1 MNKIRRP
8 VSSKSRKALIGIGKI
23 AMRPRKGTQGGSE
36 RTAGRRLRGGAVAPM
51 ASANPMLRLSRNL
64 VVAGLVGSL
73 TLAQALPQNGQVSS
87 GTATVV
93 QGSGL
98 TTITQTSQNASLNWS
113 SFNVAQGERVV
124 FAQPNANAIALNRI
138 ADTRASQI
146 LGSLRA
152 NGQVFLVNPN
162 GIVFGAGA
170 QVNVGA
176 LVASTLAVGDSALAL
191 ASKSFSGAATGRIT
205 NLGTIRADQGGYVA
219 LIGHQVSNQGSLQA
233 AGGSVALAAGAQIT
247 LQFADHQLLGLTVDR
262 NTLGNLADNHQLI
275 QADGGQ
281 VFMDA
286 GARDSVLA
294 GVVNNSGRV
303 QARTVQDVA
312 GVITLGGGQLLQL
325 GTLDVSAPVSGHAG
339 SVRVDAAAV
348 LDSGQID
355 ASSAAG
361 QGGQVALR
369 AVGGL
374 IQTASARVNVDGAT
388 QGGHIALQAHNV
400 FSSATLSANGSGAG
414 AHGGTIDVLATQQV
428 ALQGARL
435 DASGTGSVPATN
447 TGGLIR
453 IGGDF
458 QGANPGV
465 INATTTLVNGTST
478 LRTDG
483 GRAQGGGKVVIWS
496 DARTA
501 YFGAIQAR
509 GGAVEVS
516 SRDVLQFAGDV
527 KARQLLL
534 DPKNIT
540 ILSGAT
546 AVSAVYALVD
556 PNPSAGR
563 NFGQSLTVLGTSTG
577 GVFTPNDRV
586 AIAVASDN
594 SSRGAVYLF
603 NTATGVLLSTLT
615 GTQSNDKVGSRGV
628 TALTNGHF
636 VVGSSNW
643 ANGSAVNAGA
653 VTWGSSTL
661 GVSGSVSASN
671 SLVGSQ
677 TGDQVGGPNAKAIT
691 ALTNGNYVVASSS
704 WANGA
709 ASNAGAVTW
718 GSGTAGVS
726 GPVSASNSLVGSQL
740 NDRVGLGGITGLTNG
755 NYVVSSGQWANGSF
769 ANAGAVTWGN
779 GMAGVSG
786 AVNASNSLVGS
797 RAGDAAGSSVTAL
810 TQGNYVVGSVSWAN
824 AGAGTAGAATWG
836 SGTAGISGV
845 VSASNSLVGSRTG
858 DSVGSTITALT
869 NGSYVVASPTW
880 ANGSVVNA
888 GAATWGSGTAGVS
901 GAVSASNS
909 LVGSLTNDKVSLGG
923 ITALTYGNYVVGSEN
938 WANGS
943 AASAGAATW
952 GSGTAG
958 VIGAVSASNS
968 LVGSAA
974 FENVS
979 SRGITALTNG
989 NYVVSSPFWGKGAT
1003 GWGKG
1008 AATWGSGTTG
1018 VSGVISVNNSLV
1030 GAPHGDMV
1038 SSDGIT
1044 ALTNGNYVVG
1054 SQHWYSGS
1062 GSGSAGGSR
1071 AGAATWGSGTT
1082 GISGVVSASNSLVGS
1097 QGRDSVGYYP
1107 SITALANG
1115 NYVVGSDAWNN
1126 GSATRAGAVTW
1137 GSGTAGVSGA
1147 VSITNSLTGS
1157 RTGDRV
1163 GLALT
1168 ALANGNYV
1176 VVSPFWAN
1184 GSATQAGAVTWG
1196 SGTSGVRGAVSASN
1210 SLVGTL
1216 SGDQLGSG
1224 GAAALPNGNFLVSSP
1239 NFSAGTGQVL
1249 ISHAALSQQ
1258 TFAGFAGSDVGLDP
1272 VNLQNLLANGTAVT
1286 LQANTDLTIA
1296 SPITVAG
1303 NTGGTLTLQAGRSIV
1318 FNANVTTAN
1327 GNLTAIANDPGAVA
1341 AQRDAGSGNVV
1352 IASGVSL
1359 NVGTGTATLVGQA
1372 FVNSSGAAALQ
1383 TSGAGR
1389 WTVWSTDPANDT
1401 RGSLTYD
1408 FKQYNAVY
1416 ASTTVAQAAGNGFLY
1431 SLAPLLA
1438 ASLTGSV
1445 SKVYDA
1451 TTTASLSGLGYS
1463 TAGSVDG
1470 DTITLSPLPVNGRFD
1485 TPSVGTGKTVTA
1497 AGVSLVSAV
1506 NGSAKVYGYALTS
1519 SASAAL
1525 GSITPARRGIAGVTP
1540 PRADLLDPAKMRTKA
1555 TPGRAETDRPGA
1567 SFATGL
1573 TGMNCKNPTNASGAA
1588 GVNGTSVSPCATV
1601 TP

>member
-563 NFGQSLTVLGTSTG
+563 NFGQSLTVLGTRTG
-577 GVFTPNDRV
+577 GAFSPNDRV

-594 SSRGAVYLF
+594 ASRGAVYLF
-603 NTATGVLLSTLT
+603 DTATGVLLSTLT
-615 GTQSNDKVGSRGV
+615 GSQSNDQVGSQGV
-628 TALTNGHF
+628 TALTNGNF

-643 ANGSAVNAGA
+643 ANGSVASAGA
-653 VTWGSSTL
+653 VTWGSGTL
-661 GVSGSVSASN
+661 GVSGSVSA
-671 SLVGSQ
+671 L
-677 TGDQVGGPNAKAIT
+677 
-691 ALTNGNYVVASSS
+691 
-704 WANGA
+704 
-709 ASNAGAVTW
+709 
-718 GSGTAGVS
+718 
-726 GPVSASNSLVGSQL
+726 NSLVGSQL
-740 NDRVGLGGITGLTNG
+740 NDRVGLGSITTLTNG
-755 NYVVSSGQWANGSF
+755 NF
-769 ANAGAVTWGN
+769 
-779 GMAGVSG
+779 
-786 AVNASNSLVGS
+786 
-797 RAGDAAGSSVTAL
+797 
-810 TQGNYVVGSVSWAN
+810 VVGSPNWTS
-824 AGAGTAGAATWG
+824 GSAA
-836 SGTAGISGV
+836 
-845 VSASNSLVGSRTG
+845 
-858 DSVGSTITALT
+858 
-869 NGSYVVASPTW
+869 
-880 ANGSVVNA
+880 NA

-909 LVGSLTNDKVSLGG
+909 LVGSQPGDAVGFS
-923 ITALTYGNYVVGSEN
+923 ITALTSGHYVVGSPNWTHASAANAGAATWGSGTAGTSGTVSTANSLVGTRTGDGVGTTVAALTNGNYVVGSPT
-938 WANGS
+938 WANVGVALAGAATWSSGTAGISGVVSASNSLVGSSAGDGVGGTITALTNGSYVVASPTWDNGS
-943 AASAGAATW
+943 AINAGAATW

-958 VIGAVSASNS
+958 VSGAVSASNS
-968 LVGSAA
+968 LVGSSANDQVSTSGITALSNGNYVVGSKNWANGSATEAGAA
-974 FENVS
+974 TWSSGTAGVVGVVSASNSLVGSAAYERVS

-989 NYVVSSPFWGKGAT
+989 NYVVSSPFWDSGAT
-1003 GWGKG
+1003 GWAKG

-1018 VSGVISVNNSLV
+1018 ISGVISASNSLV

-1062 GSGSAGGSR
+1062 GGGSR

-1107 SITALANG
+1107 SIVALANG

-1126 GSATRAGAVTW
+1126 GSAIRAGAVTW

-1147 VSITNSLTGS
+1147 VSTTNSLTGS
-1157 RTGDRV
+1157 QARDWV
-1163 GLALT
+1163 GRDLT
-1168 ALANGNYV
+1168 PLANGNYV
-1176 VVSPFWAN
+1176 VGSFEWAN
-1184 GSATQAGAVTWG
+1184 GSATKAGAITWVN
-1196 SGTSGVRGAVSASN
+1196 GTSGVSGTISASN
-1210 SLVGTL
+1210 SLLGTL

-1224 GAAALPNGNFLVSSP
+1224 GIAALPNGNFLVSSP

-1286 LQANTDLTIA
+1286 LQANNDLTVA

-1303 NTGGTLTLQAGRSIV
+1303 STGGTLTLQAGRSIV